1 MSYIG
6 NQPTAGSYRKL
17 TDISGSFNGSTTSF
31 QLSVPPGTSNY
42 YVTPLSPYQLLI
54 SVNSVVL
61 NPGVDFTLN
70 GSQIVFTTAPV
81 GGVTFFGI
89 VMGDAVNIGAPAAG
103 TVTSSALSNDLTI
116 VHNAGSVTT
125 PSITTTGNLN
135 TGVYFPATNNV
146 AVTTNGTQR
155 ILFDASGNTNVIGS
169 LRLSGATSGYNGFK
183 AASVA
188 GSTVWTL
195 PTTDGTSNQILKT
208 DGSGNLGWATASGDV
223 LLANNNAFT
232 GANTFTN
239 TTGQT
244 VRNAATQD
252 GIILKGRAGGTS
264 SYSVALQPTTLTA
277 SQTLTLPNVTDTFAV
292 LGTVQS
298 FSAAQRG
305 TVSALTDGAT
315 ITPDF
320 NAANNFSVTLGGSR
334 TLANPTNQTAGQ
346 SGIIVITQDATGSR
360 TLAYGSNYK
369 FAGGTAPTLTT
380 TANAVDVLAFYVES
394 ATRITCKLLNDVK

>member
-17 TDISGSFNGSTTSF
+17 TDISVGFNGSTTAF

-54 SVNSVVL
+54 SVNNVVL

-70 GSQIVFTTAPV
+70 GSQIVFTTAPA
-81 GGVTFFGI
+81 GGVNFFGI
-89 VMGDAVNIGAPAAG
+89 LMGDAVNIGAPASG
-103 TVTSSALSNDLTI
+103 TVTSSALSNDLTV
-116 VHNAGSVTT
+116 VHNAGSATT
-125 PSITTTGNLN
+125 PSVTTTGNLN

-146 AVTTNGTQR
+146 AVATNGTQR
-155 ILFDASGNTNVIGS
+155 ILFDGSGNTSVIGN

-188 GSTVWTL
+188 GSTIWTL
-195 PTTDGTSNQILKT
+195 PTADGTSNQILKT
-208 DGSGNLGWATASGDV
+208 DGSGNLGWSNAPGDV
-223 LLANNNAFT
+223 IAANNNTFT

-244 VRNAATQD
+244 FLNAATQD
-252 GIILKGRAGGTS
+252 GIALKGRAGGTS
-264 SYSVALQPTTLTA
+264 SYLVSLQPTTLTA
-277 SQTLTLPNVTDTFAV
+277 SQTLTLPNAT
-292 LGTVQS
+292 GTLAILSLAQS

-305 TVSALTDGAT
+305 SISALTDGAT

-320 NAANNFSVTLGGSR
+320 SASNNYSVTLGGNR

-360 TLAYGSNYK
+360 TLAYGANYK

-380 TANAVDVLAFYVES
+380 TANAVDVLAYYVES
-394 ATRITCKLLNDVK
+394 ASRITCKLLNDVK